1 MATRLV
7 LPFYNADKNDD
18 NANDNA
24 KDNDNDSNDSND
36 NDNDNDFFSD
46 GDKTCPTHC
55 KRLISSP
62 FPMSPC
68 L

>member
-36 NDNDNDFFSD
+36 NDNDNDFSQMA
-46 GDKTCPTHC
+46 TRPVLPTA
-55 KRLISSP
+55 RD
-62 FPMSPC
+62 
-68 L
+68 